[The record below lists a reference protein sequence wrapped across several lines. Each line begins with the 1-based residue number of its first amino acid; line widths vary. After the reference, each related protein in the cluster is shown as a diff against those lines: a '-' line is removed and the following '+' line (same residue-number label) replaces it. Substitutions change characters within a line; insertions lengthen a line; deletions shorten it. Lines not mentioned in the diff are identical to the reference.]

1 MAVNAYEG
9 VPQLSPSPGQLAG
22 AVNRINLGLINVIV
36 EAEIVAPAT
45 TVTVLDERLAP
56 NRAILLPLG
65 SPTPSTVVLI
75 EGGAVLE
82 GAPGLYRLVV
92 VG

>member
-1 MAVNAYEG
+1 MTVNAYEG
-9 VPQLSPSPGQLAG
+9 VPQLAPSPGQLAG
-22 AVNRINLGLINVIV
+22 AINRINLGLINVII
-36 EAEIVAPAT
+36 EAEIVAPGV

-56 NRAILLPLG
+56 NRAILVPWG
-65 SPTPSTVVLI
+65 APVPSALTLI

-92 VG
+92 IG